1 MSTKQFARTLRK
13 NQTDAENWLW
23 RNLRNR
29 ELGGWK
35 FRRQYWVGNY
45 VVDFVC
51 IEKKLIIELDG
62 GQHALQVEQDDQRS
76 GFLIGKGFQLIRF
89 WNNEVLQEGEAVL
102 NVVLSHLN
110 NPSPPPS
117 PLKSGERVRVKGA
130 SRIDE
135 SQPVSPLR
143 EIKPLRKK

>member
-1 MSTKQFARTLRK
+1 MSTKEFARTLRK

-35 FRRQYWVGNY
+35 FRRQYWIGKY

-51 IEKKLIIELDG
+51 VEKKLIIELDG
-62 GQHALQVEQDDQRS
+62 GQRALQVEQDDQRS
-76 GFLIGKGFQLIRF
+76 KFLKEKGYQGIRF

-102 NVVLSHLN
+102 NVILSHLN
-110 NPSPPPS
+110 NPSPQPS
-117 PLKSGERVRVKGA
+117 PLKSGERELKMK
-130 SRIDE
+130 D
-135 SQPVSPLR
+135 
-143 EIKPLRKK
+143 K

>member
-1 MSTKQFARTLRK
+1 MSTKQLARTLRK

-29 ELGGWK
+29 ELGGRK
-35 FRRQYWVGNY
+35 FRRQYWIGKY

-62 GQHALQVEQDDQRS
+62 GQHALQVEQDEERS
-76 GFLIGKGFQLIRF
+76 VFLKEKGYQLIRF

-102 NVVLSHLN
+102 NVILSHLN

-117 PLKSGERVRVKGA
+117 PLKSGERELK
-130 SRIDE
+130 
-135 SQPVSPLR
+135 
-143 EIKPLRKK
+143 IKDN

>member
-1 MSTKQFARTLRK
+1 MSTKQLARTLRK

-35 FRRQYWVGNY
+35 FRRQYWIGNY

-76 GFLIGKGFQLIRF
+76 VFLKEKGYQVNTIL
-89 WNNEVLQEGEAVL
+89 E
-102 NVVLSHLN
+102 
-110 NPSPPPS
+110 
-117 PLKSGERVRVKGA
+117 
-130 SRIDE
+130 
-135 SQPVSPLR
+135 
-143 EIKPLRKK
+143 